1 VALVATGAV
10 LATAVSAGADAAD
23 VSTTSG
29 SAVVNQD
36 GSITVTVQGTWA
48 WTTHNTDCNN
58 DRYGVGW
65 QVGWNDA
72 NSPGNFLAT
81 LDSTDIFVGVANTG
95 TYNTADNAVHY
106 EADAPRCG
114 VFADPPG
121 YNTGSWGPISHTY
134 APGTDPADIHPCAV
148 VYDGHLEGQT
158 SNLKADDAIA
168 TDPGDGHYAHDNS
181 VESNKQ
187 TPGGNVCAAI
197 EIDPD
202 VDVVKTGPTTV
213 TVGTSY
219 DYTLTAS
226 NTGIVPADDVTITD
240 VVPSNVDF
248 ISAGAPC
255 TYDTGTRTV
264 TCNVGTLEPGDD
276 ASVTITVVA
285 LTPGV
290 DIVNTAVVTPDD
302 ITPEDN
308 TSTWTIP
315 GIDVLPADAVR
326 PDVPVV
332 TPAAIVAA
340 PTFTG

>member
-1 VALVATGAV
+1 MATSTRARRFRRLVANLGIVALVAAGAV
-10 LATAVSAGADAAD
+10 LATTAVAGADAAD

-29 SAVVNQD
+29 SAVVNGD

-48 WTTHNTDCNN
+48 WTTHNTDCNT

-65 QVGWNDA
+65 QVGWGDP

-81 LDSTDIFVGVANTG
+81 LDSTDIFVGVATTG

-106 EADAPRCG
+106 QADAPRCG

-121 YNTGSWGPISHTY
+121 YNTGTWGPISHTY

-148 VYDGHLEGQT
+148 VYDGHLAGGEST
-158 SNLKADDAIA
+158 ALKAEDAIA

-187 TPGGNVCAAI
+187 TPGGNTCAAI
-197 EIDPD
+197 EIAPD
-202 VDVVKTGPTTV
+202 VDVVKTGPSSV

-219 DYTLTAS
+219 SYDITAS

-248 ISAGAPC
+248 VSASAPC

-264 TCNVGTLEPGDD
+264 TCNVGTL
-276 ASVTITVVA
+276 
-285 LTPGV
+285 
-290 DIVNTAVVTPDD
+290 
-302 ITPEDN
+302 
-308 TSTWTIP
+308 
-315 GIDVLPADAVR
+315 
-326 PDVPVV
+326 
-332 TPAAIVAA
+332 
-340 PTFTG
+340 